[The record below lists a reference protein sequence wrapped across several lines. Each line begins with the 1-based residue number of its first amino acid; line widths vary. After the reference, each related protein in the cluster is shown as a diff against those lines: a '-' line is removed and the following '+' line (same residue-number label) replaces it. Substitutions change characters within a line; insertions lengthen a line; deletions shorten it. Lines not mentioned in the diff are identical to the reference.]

1 MKIVRQSS
9 PPDWICLQLGPR
21 EHYAVPRMVHAQGR
35 LRRLL
40 TDVWVRRP
48 AAALLSRCPVSAAR
62 RLAGRRCGAL
72 PDRLVSAE
80 PFGFLRAA
88 AKKRLSGAAMYRAF
102 AAEGARLSAWA
113 ALKASEDAGFG
124 RGGCGVFSYDTTALE
139 LFQWAAKRGFSR
151 VLGQM
156 DPAAVEADLV
166 REESRLWPGWQ
177 DTAADIPDSYQRRRE
192 EEWSAATRIVVN
204 SEFCRS
210 ALLAQ
215 GVPEDRLAVI
225 PLTFDMANPETEAR
239 PRGGS
244 GPLRVLFLGQVNIR
258 KGVPWLI
265 EAARMLPAGTS
276 EITIAGPVQ
285 VSESAWRGLPAN
297 TRVVGPVP
305 RVEAERL
312 YRSSDVFVLPTIS
325 DGFAITQLEALAHGL
340 PLIVTPN
347 CGDAVRHGV
356 DGLRVPIRDPGALAD
371 AIRRF
376 ADDRSF
382 LEQASR
388 AAQRRARDF
397 SLDAV
402 SSRWMSLPEFQMDI
416 TMQP

>member
-1 MKIVRQSS
+1 MKSVLQGS

-21 EHYAVPRMVHAQGR
+21 EHYAVPRMMQEHGR

-40 TDVWVRRP
+40 TDVWIRRP
-48 AAALLSRCPVSAAR
+48 AAALLSRCPVPAAR
-62 RLAGRRCGAL
+62 RLAGRRCGGL

-80 PFGFLRAA
+80 PLGFLRAA
-88 AKKRLSGAAMYRAF
+88 TKKRLSGAAMYCAF

-113 ALKASEDAGFG
+113 AMRASEDAGFV
-124 RGGCGVFSYDTTALE
+124 RGGSGVFSYDTTALE
-139 LFQWAAKRGFSR
+139 LFQWAAERGFSR

-156 DPAAVEADLV
+156 DPAAVETDLV

-177 DTAADIPDSYQRRRE
+177 DSAADIPDSYLRRRQQ
-192 EEWSAATRIVVN
+192 EWSAATRIVVN
-204 SEFCRS
+204 SEFCRH

-215 GVPEDRLAVI
+215 GVPSDRLAVI
-225 PLTFDMANPETEAR
+225 PLTFDMGKPETEER

-265 EAARMLPAGTS
+265 EAARMLPQGTA

-285 VSESAWRGLPAN
+285 VSESVWRGLPAN

-347 CGDAVRHGV
+347 CGDVVTHGIE
-356 DGLRVPIRDPGALAD
+356 GLRVPIRDPAAIAD
-371 AIRRF
+371 AVRRF

-388 AAQRRARDF
+388 AALRRAGDF

-402 SSRWMSLPEFQMDI
+402 SSRWMSLPELQQEF
-416 TMQP
+416 TKQP

>member
-1 MKIVRQSS
+1 MKSVRQNS

-21 EHYAVPRMVHAQGR
+21 EHFAVPRMMHAHGR
-35 LRRLL
+35 LHRLL
-40 TDVWVRRP
+40 TDVWIRRP
-48 AAALLSRCPVSAAR
+48 AAALLGRIPAGPAR
-62 RLAGRRCGAL
+62 RLAGRRCDAL

-80 PFGFLRAA
+80 PFGLFRTV
-88 AKKRLSGAAMYRAF
+88 AKKRLTGAAMYRAF
-102 AAEGARLSAWA
+102 AEEGSRLSAWA
-113 ALKASEDAGFG
+113 ARRASRDPGFVHRG
-124 RGGCGVFSYDTTALE
+124 RGVFSYDTTALE
-139 LFQWAAKRGFSR
+139 LFRWAAERGFSR

-156 DPAAVEADLV
+156 DPASVEAELV

-177 DTAADIPDSYQRRRE
+177 DTAADIPDSYVRRRE
-192 EEWSAATRIVVN
+192 QEWSVATRIVVN
-204 SEFCRS
+204 SEFCRA

-215 GVPEDRLAVI
+215 GVPEDRIAVI
-225 PLTFDMANPETEAR
+225 PLTFDAGGIDAGVP
-239 PRGGS
+239 PRAGS

-265 EAARMLPAGTS
+265 EAARMLPPGTA

-285 VSESAWRGLPAN
+285 ISASAWRTLPPN
-297 TRVVGPVP
+297 TRVIGPVP

-312 YRSSDVFVLPTIS
+312 YRNSDVFVLPTIS

-347 CGDAVRHGV
+347 CGDAVRHGI
-356 DGLRVPIRDPGALAD
+356 DGLRVPIRDPGAIAD
-371 AIRRF
+371 AVRRF
-376 ADDRSF
+376 ADDRAF
-382 LEQASR
+382 LEQASHAARSR
-388 AAQRRARDF
+388 AMDF

-402 SSRWMSLPEFQMDI
+402 SGKWMSLPEFATDS